1 MKLQEAMSTSDEE
14 VPLDDVTAEMIV
26 AANRELLALVD
37 DRLPERFYR
46 SEGFGRPALCALV
59 ARMAGILDSIT
70 LLVGSG
76 RQQDTL
82 VLLRTLYEH
91 MLLFCW
97 IAIDPEH
104 RTLQWRDHAVV
115 QRRKLHNDVRDFGVE
130 LMSAE
135 ELAEAAELE
144 ALPGGLQQR
153 AEEVDAFWSQRIR
166 GFRPPLKGD
175 KEGLLTVRG
184 LYTAIYRLA
193 SRVSHAQIETIGD
206 CIDMTG
212 YPARPAVVHAERDE
226 TMTWS
231 AIGTPVFAMALM
243 VCHHR
248 LGWPDDA
255 RVRDINDAMT
265 RRVEPLVAGD
275 SDSGTAIT

>member
-1 MKLQEAMSTSDEE
+1 MPAR
-14 VPLDDVTAEMIV
+14 PLDEVTAERV
-26 AANRELLALVD
+26 VEANRQLLALVD
-37 DRLPERFYR
+37 ERLPERFYR
-46 SEGFGRPALCALV
+46 SEGYGRPALCALV
-59 ARMAGILDSIT
+59 ARMAGIVESIT

-97 IAIDPEH
+97 IAIDPDE
-104 RTLQWRDHAVV
+104 RTYQWRDHAVV
-115 QRRKLHNDVRDFGVE
+115 QRRKLHNDVLGFGVE
-130 LMSAE
+130 LMSAD
-135 ELAEAAELE
+135 ELGEAAEL
-144 ALPGGLQQR
+144 LPLAGGLQQR

-166 GFRPPLKGD
+166 GFRAPRKGD

-193 SRVSHAQIETIGD
+193 SRVAHAQIETIED

-212 YPARPAVVHAERDE
+212 YPGRPAVVHAERDDS
-226 TMTWS
+226 MTWS
-231 AIGTPVFAMALM
+231 AISTPIFAMALM

-248 LGWPDDA
+248 LGWPDEQ
-255 RVRDINDAMT
+255 RVREINDAMT
-265 RRVEPLVAGD
+265 RQPPDRAADG
-275 SDSGTAIT
+275 SDG